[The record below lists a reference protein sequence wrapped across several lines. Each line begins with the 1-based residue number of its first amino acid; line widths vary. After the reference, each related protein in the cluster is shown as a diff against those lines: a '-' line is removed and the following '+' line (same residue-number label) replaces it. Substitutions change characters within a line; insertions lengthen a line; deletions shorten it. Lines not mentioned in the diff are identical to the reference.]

1 MAYDEDEGTNEI
13 GIEEPYYG
21 WSGFDSGMMKEA
33 LRYFTKRLIGE
44 ITKVKDSPG

>member
-33 LRYFTKRLIGE
+33 LRYFAKRLIEE
-44 ITKVKDSPG
+44 IMKVKDSPR